1 MIELVDLQRGGRWLR
16 RNHRVPL
23 GSTPSGA
30 VYDDVWQGGSEE
42 LFPNDAP
49 TVVDDSFYLDHG
61 ELWSVPWQVV
71 RTKDDAIE
79 SAVEG
84 PATGVRI
91 CKRLSINVAELTV
104 RYAFEHSGRIA
115 LPHLFKLQA
124 AMDVNTNCQINLP
137 GGFVEKVDH
146 EFGNLLSTTDK
157 QPWPTEVGLPFCRDR
172 SSQSNEFFHGSG
184 LPEGW
189 CGITDTRAGSWVRI
203 DYPTDVFP
211 YCWIFMTYGGWRE
224 RSVVVL
230 EPCTNHPKD
239 IEQAISIG
247 TAAVLAPATT
257 REFEVTVSVG
267 SANE

>member
-30 VYDDVWQGGSEE
+30 VCDDVWQGGSEE

-49 TVVDDSFYLDHG
+49 IVVDDSSYPDHG

-104 RYAFEHSGRIA
+104 RYAFEH
-115 LPHLFKLQA
+115 
-124 AMDVNTNCQINLP
+124 
-137 GGFVEKVDH
+137 
-146 EFGNLLSTTDK
+146 
-157 QPWPTEVGLPFCRDR
+157 
-172 SSQSNEFFHGSG
+172 
-184 LPEGW
+184 
-189 CGITDTRAGSWVRI
+189 
-203 DYPTDVFP
+203 
-211 YCWIFMTYGGWRE
+211 
-224 RSVVVL
+224 
-230 EPCTNHPKD
+230 
-239 IEQAISIG
+239 
-247 TAAVLAPATT
+247 
-257 REFEVTVSVG
+257 
-267 SANE
+267 